1 MFKSKWQYVSTLV
14 ILTLVGL
21 FFGSTPP
28 AAYAATC
35 TSIAIGNWS
44 DTATWDCGVVPGAND
59 DVVIATGH
67 SVFVFA
73 NATAANVTINGTMG
87 ILMPVTLDVS
97 GNWTNNGTF
106 MAGPNTVNFNGT
118 GAQTIGGTSTTIF
131 NTMNISNGGRT
142 VTFASNVGIA
152 GAANWAG
159 GSCAALLS
167 LRSSAPGTARTI
179 TNAAFLTA
187 NFVDVQD
194 SNADAVVTVA
204 NGKNSGNNTNW
215 TITTTCPVPVAPK
228 AVGGVAQT
236 IAMPT
241 ASTNG
246 LGYLAGLAGVVMLV
260 GAGWLVSK
268 R

>member
-35 TSIAIGNWS
+35 TSILPGNW
-44 DTATWDCGVVPGAND
+44 DDPNTWNCGVVGAIPGAGD
-59 DVVIATGH
+59 DVVTDADVTLNIDATVKNVSIG
-67 SVFVFA
+67 
-73 NATAANVTINGTMG
+73 NGDLDGGTKTLNVT
-87 ILMPVTLDVS
+87 
-97 GNWTNNGTF
+97 GNWDYSGGGGSFIDGT
-106 MAGPNTVNFNGT
+106 GTVNLNGT
-118 GAQTIGGTSTTIF
+118 GDQTIEQAIF
-131 NTMNISNGGRT
+131 NAVNITHGGRT
-142 VTFASNVGIA
+142 VTIGHFLNTISLDDASSWTGT
-152 GAANWAG
+152 
-159 GSCAALLS
+159 SCSSPLII
-167 LRSSAPGTARTI
+167 RSSVPGTAVNIIR
-179 TNAAFLTA
+179 AHFLTA

-194 SNADAVVTVA
+194 SNADAVVTA
-204 NGKNSGNNTNW
+204 QGKNSGNNTNW
-215 TITTTCPVPVAPK
+215 QITACGA